1 MRGTLIPLPDFLDA
15 AIRACEVSPSTATRY
30 RGIVVVL
37 DRTAERN
44 SNLLKDLADQGS
56 SINDVTRK
64 DLLVALPGRQEDWRP
79 GVQEWVLDP
88 HKVSE
93 HGVNAPGLLLAG
105 ADDRAWESRLWELVS
120 DEVERCDSYVDQK
133 RIVQAVDQ
141 SASDVVDY
149 LGLTE
154 DDIPSLVIFSL
165 DDRRLFV
172 FRYGGDADDP
182 PYQLFK
188 NIATRRPRDGEPGW
202 LASAV
207 VAVAR
212 DLELAEG
219 QAPVLAPPSLANWRA
234 IRYLPRH
241 AGVLPLESARG

>member
-1 MRGTLIPLPDFLDA
+1 M
-15 AIRACEVSPSTATRY
+15 
-30 RGIVVVL
+30 
-37 DRTAERN
+37 
-44 SNLLKDLADQGS
+44 
-56 SINDVTRK
+56 
-64 DLLVALPGRQEDWRP
+64 
-79 GVQEWVLDP
+79 
-88 HKVSE
+88 
-93 HGVNAPGLLLAG
+93 AG

-120 DEVERCDSYVDQK
+120 DEVERCDSYEDQK

-172 FRYGGDADDP
+172 FRYGGDADDA

-202 LASAV
+202 LA
-207 VAVAR
+207 
-212 DLELAEG
+212 
-219 QAPVLAPPSLANWRA
+219 
-234 IRYLPRH
+234 
-241 AGVLPLESARG
+241 

>member
-1 MRGTLIPLPDFLDA
+1 LSINEEAASAWDSYTFARLPRRCHPRLRSIAFYS
-15 AIRACEVSPSTATRY
+15 ERY

-37 DRTAERN
+37 DRTAEPN
-44 SNLLKDLADQGS
+44 SNLLKDLVDQGS

-64 DLLVALPGRQEDWRP
+64 DLLVALPRRQEDWRP

-120 DEVERCDSYVDQK
+120 DEVERCDSYEDQK

-188 NIATRRPRDGEPGW
+188 NIATRRPRDGSRAGW
-202 LASAV
+202 LV
-207 VAVAR
+207 Q
-212 DLELAEG
+212 LL
-219 QAPVLAPPSLANWRA
+219 LWRV
-234 IRYLPRH
+234 IWSSPR
-241 AGVLPLESARG
+241 VKRQS